1 MQDILINWT
10 PQETRAAIVEHGVV
24 QELHVERILQRGL
37 VGNVYLGRVSRV
49 LPGMQSAFIDIGLER
64 AAFLHVADVWQR
76 SSVEPDVPAKPIEK
90 LVFEGQT
97 LLVQVMK
104 DPMGSKGARLTTQI
118 SIAGRL
124 MVFLPQEDSVGV
136 SQKIPLEQ
144 RSALRDRVQQL
155 QQSLPN
161 EEGLVRPGG
170 YIVRTN
176 AEDASDAEIEQDMRY
191 LRKVGGRIRQMSTQV
206 PAPSLLHQDL
216 NLMQRV
222 LRDMV
227 DERTSSIK
235 IDSRTQYDKLLAF
248 GLEFMPAAAQKLE
261 VYAGERPIFDLFNID
276 QEITRALGK
285 RVDLKCGGYLI
296 IDQTEALTTID
307 VNTGGYVG
315 ARNFDETIFK
325 TNLEA
330 AEAIARQLRL
340 RNLGGI
346 IVADFIDMVRPEHQE
361 GVLNALR
368 RQLHRDRIKTMV
380 GEFSLLGLVE
390 MTRKR
395 TRESLARMLSETC
408 PTCGGSGMVKT
419 SRSVAYDILR
429 EVLRESRQFDP
440 QEFRVLAAP
449 AVIDLFLGEDS
460 QHLAGLSEFIGKPI
474 SLQADAGLAQ
484 DQYDVVL
491 L

>member
-161 EEGLVRPGG
+161 EAGLVRPGG

-235 IDSRTQYDKLLAF
+235 IDSRTQYDNLLAF

-261 VYAGERPIFDLFNID
+261 VYVGERPIFDLFNID

-315 ARNFDETIFK
+315 ARNFDETIYK

-368 RQLHRDRIKTMV
+368 RQLQRDRIKTMV
-380 GEFSLLGLVE
+380 GEFSQLGLVE

-419 SRSVAYDILR
+419 PRSVAYDILR

-474 SLQADAGLAQ
+474 SLQADASLAQ

>member
-161 EEGLVRPGG
+161 EAGLVRPGG

-235 IDSRTQYDKLLAF
+235 IDSRTQYDNLLAF

-261 VYAGERPIFDLFNID
+261 VYVGERPIFDLFNID

-285 RVDLKCGGYLI
+285 RVDLKCCGYII

-315 ARNFDETIFK
+315 ARNFDETIYK

-368 RQLHRDRIKTMV
+368 RQLQRDRIKTMV
-380 GEFSLLGLVE
+380 GEFSQLGLVE

-419 SRSVAYDILR
+419 PRSVAYDILR

-474 SLQADAGLAQ
+474 SLQADASLAQ